1 MDVAKNV
8 INQAVA
14 GEKDYGSHN
23 GEFFCGVAI
32 SENQVNKEIIMNN
45 SEPSK
50 PARILT
56 GIAIFMTILLTGVSL
71 GVLSDSN
78 FSSWFVPRSQA
89 QVKPGNVEQPQ
100 PPPAETIRHSP
111 YYSLL
116 AACNARKGTDPL
128 PESCS
133 QNNDQ
138 DKQKLIALLALWR
151 IM

>member
-1 MDVAKNV
+1 
-8 INQAVA
+8 
-14 GEKDYGSHN
+14 
-23 GEFFCGVAI
+23 
-32 SENQVNKEIIMNN
+32 MNI

-56 GIAIFMTILLTGVSL
+56 GIAIFMATLLTGVSL

-78 FSSWFVPRSQA
+78 FSSWFVPRSEA
-89 QVKPGNVEQPQ
+89 QVKPVNVEQP
-100 PPPAETIRHSP
+100 PPSETARRSP

-116 AACNARKGTDPL
+116 AACNARKGTEPP